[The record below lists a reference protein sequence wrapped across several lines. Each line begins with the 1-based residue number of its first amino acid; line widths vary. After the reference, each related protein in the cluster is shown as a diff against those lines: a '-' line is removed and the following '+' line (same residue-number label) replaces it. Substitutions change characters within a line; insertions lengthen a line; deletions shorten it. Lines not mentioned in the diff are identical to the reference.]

1 VCGID
6 GGASRCTQQVHLC
19 SPSPGPSLIA
29 SPCRFSSSASSRDPD
44 FFFSEMF
51 LNLFTADGGEIGG
64 NGGITFVALVLGLA
78 LGASLGA
85 ILSLVLIAGA
95 AHREAADVAL
105 RHLRS
110 GTPARSRASPTF
122 AEQITHKTKN
132 QNLDSPPQDPPT
144 SCGAFRAAIHH
155 GIRVAIH
162 GARRS
167 SSKPVLSSPN
177 HAQDPYTGIS
187 TAASR
192 AGILPAKK
200 ASSRGRGS
208 GRELHPPQRRPI
220 CHRRARCR

>member
-1 VCGID
+1 MCGID

-44 FFFSEMF
+44 FFFSEM
-51 LNLFTADGGEIGG
+51 FTADGGEIGG

-110 GTPARSRASPTF
+110 GTPARS
-122 AEQITHKTKN
+122 HKTKY

-192 AGILPAKK
+192 AAKK
-200 ASSRGRGS
+200 
-208 GRELHPPQRRPI
+208 
-220 CHRRARCR
+220 